1 MSHSAYHHMP
11 RQDNHGQHIS
21 SSPIYDVITLWPH
34 RSLSQRGFMIL
45 LSALGLLA
53 FVIGLGFF
61 LIGAWPVIGFMG
73 LELGVLYLVFR
84 LNYRDGKASEQLLIH
99 DKGLHLIRISP
110 KGDEKSTSFDSHWLT
125 AEIFPQKG
133 KRKTLALKHHH
144 HIHEIGAFLPPAEK
158 QAVKELI
165 NEKLIAARTRTEL

>member
-1 MSHSAYHHMP
+1 MP
-11 RQDNHGQHIS
+11 SEKEGQTPIYP
-21 SSPIYDVITLWPH
+21 SPIYDVITLWPH
-34 RSLSQRGFMIL
+34 RSLSQRGFVIL
-45 LSALGLLA
+45 LAALGLLA

-110 KGDEKSTSFDSHWLT
+110 KGNQDSTSFESHWLR

-144 HIHEIGAFLPPAEK
+144 HIYEIGAFLPPAEK

-165 NEKLIAARTRTEL
+165 NEKLSAARTRMAPD